1 MDFNP
6 DNTIVEEEDYFEFK
20 AEIDEFMNEI
30 VDPGLQEFKKQL
42 NTMLQNLQSSF
53 NSVSITKKQFMDIQE
68 KLKRNIRN
76 KNEALKNYEDD
87 RDRLNLM
94 KNEFESL
101 FLKIDDKKFE
111 ETEKDKLIKT
121 LNEEIVQLKQKKET
135 ENIFSNFKPAELEI
149 FNKLKY
155 EVEDLENKILTKE
168 ETKRSQIFLE
178 NQITE
183 EKINEERDGE
193 KLNEDLKVLEDEI
206 KKLNVE
212 YQLEMKLKKTL
223 DDNFS
228 QMREK
233 NAKLKSDLF
242 EFQKEEETLSIEQ
255 RKLNQILEEELEKKK
270 KKQTDV
276 NEQIKKVNDLKKILE
291 ENKNKKI
298 KQYDETISDLR
309 KLKTK
314 REKDLTEYK
323 KETGKMIEMLK
334 DNRAKLNSL
343 NEEVDKLQSDK
354 RKKQE
359 EIEHVNKEIF
369 RKRTEFLQVRTDL
382 QSKRKI
388 SDEKKR
394 ELENLSNEINEL
406 DNQNMAL
413 ESANHRA
420 VNETYGIKKETI
432 ELENVRDNIERE
444 KNLYAKQASDANMEY
459 TQAQEKLKNLNE
471 AIIELKNKN
480 SAAETKLKNKKKIFD
495 ALKGDSVKFEKK
507 YMEAL
512 KEIKEIRDDKIRI
525 EGKYNFMKLD
535 LDAKT
540 NDINE
545 TEEKLEE
552 FQEAVEKNEMEEEEL
567 KKICSDLKESISKY
581 IENNT
586 NLKKMT
592 SSAETDYQNQKKEYG
607 IVVREKDFLQQ
618 QLIQR
623 NTELNSLYGKIKV
636 LQQEFAKM
644 QRQYEEKLREYEELR
659 SARDYLF
666 DEFAKTENII
676 KNIFDLKVIK
686 IKLEKEVLTAKNK
699 ARSLE
704 DESKKKLNI
713 HRWTKLEFSDPEK
726 FELITQINSL
736 QRRLIAKTD
745 EVSNKED
752 LIEEKEKLYLK
763 LKKIVA
769 RQSGFEMEEPLLKYK
784 DDIKRET
791 EKLKMFK
798 EEIKNCKFE
807 IKNYELE
814 IKRLNSEMD
823 ALKNQWFL
831 IQRDN
836 NFGSQN
842 LYDNF
847 FYENNQNN
855 DGDYKNEN
863 ENEND
868 NENINNIDVI
878 ENDNALD
885 DDPNMEEYP
894 ENRNQNMGISNNIDT
909 ELFIYS
915 KKNHSA

>member
-6 DNTIVEEEDYFEFK
+6 DNAIVEEEEYFEFK

-30 VDPGLQEFKKQL
+30 LDPGLQDFKKQL

-76 KNEALKNYEDD
+76 KNEASKNYEDD

-121 LNEEIVQLKQKKET
+121 LNEEIFQLKQKKET
-135 ENIFSNFKPAELEI
+135 ENIFSNFKPAELEV

-155 EVEDLENKILTKE
+155 EVEDIENKILTKE

-183 EKINEERDGE
+183 EKINEERNGE
-193 KLNEDLKVLEDEI
+193 KLNEDLKVLEEEI

-212 YQLEMKLKKTL
+212 HQQEMKLKKTL

-228 QMREK
+228 LMREK
-233 NAKLKSDLF
+233 NVKLKSDLL

-255 RKLNQILEEELEKKK
+255 RKLNQILDEELEKKK

-276 NEQIKKVNDLKKILE
+276 NEQIKKVNDLKKIIE
-291 ENKNKKI
+291 ENKNKKL

-334 DNRAKLNSL
+334 ENRAKLNTL

-354 RKKQE
+354 KKKQD
-359 EIEHVNKEIF
+359 EIELVNKEIF

-512 KEIKEIRDDKIRI
+512 REIKEIRDDKIRI

-552 FQEAVEKNEMEEEEL
+552 FQEAVEKNDMEKEEL
-567 KKICSDLKESISKY
+567 EKICSDLKESIYKY

-644 QRQYEEKLREYEELR
+644 QRQFEEKLREYEELK

-686 IKLEKEVLTAKNK
+686 IKLEKEVLTSKNK

-704 DESKKKLNI
+704 DESQKKLNI

-823 ALKNQWFL
+823 ALKNRWFL

-836 NFGSQN
+836 NYGSQN

-847 FYENNQNN
+847 YYENN
-855 DGDYKNEN
+855 DGDDKND
-863 ENEND
+863 ND
-868 NENINNIDVI
+868 NENLNNLDVI

-885 DDPNMEEYP
+885 DDANMDEYQ
-894 ENRNQNMGISNNIDT
+894 ENRNQNMGISNNMDT

-915 KKNHSA
+915 KKNYSA